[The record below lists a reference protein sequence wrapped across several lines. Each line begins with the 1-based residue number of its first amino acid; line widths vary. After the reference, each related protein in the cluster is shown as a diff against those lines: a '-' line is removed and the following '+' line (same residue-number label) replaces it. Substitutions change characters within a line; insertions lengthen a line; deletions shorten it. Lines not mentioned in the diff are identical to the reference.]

1 MPEAMISRVS
11 TRQAPR
17 RDQPHS
23 SQVKRTRCS
32 SMEMEEE
39 SAATS
44 SNRKNTTPSPWPN
57 GRWLNTAGMVMKV
70 RPGPAVGS
78 MPVEASAGKIISP
91 ASTEIRLARVTTQT
105 PERSTPSLLG
115 R

>member
-23 SQVKRTRCS
+23 SVVKRTRCS

-44 SNRKNTTPSPWPN
+44 NSRKKTTPSP
-57 GRWLNTAGMVMKV
+57 
-70 RPGPAVGS
+70 
-78 MPVEASAGKIISP
+78 
-91 ASTEIRLARVTTQT
+91 
-105 PERSTPSLLG
+105 
-115 R
+115 